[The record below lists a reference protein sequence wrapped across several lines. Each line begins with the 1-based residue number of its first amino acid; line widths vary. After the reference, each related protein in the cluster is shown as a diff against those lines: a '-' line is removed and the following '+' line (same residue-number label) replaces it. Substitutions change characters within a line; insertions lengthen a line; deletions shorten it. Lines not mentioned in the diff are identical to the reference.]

1 MSNTKEQV
9 QSEIA
14 ENIETQK
21 TAQEIENT
29 ETQKT
34 AQETEN
40 TETQKT
46 ARETEAAEM
55 QEIVQETD
63 NTEKQENGQNTA
75 KENKMGTMPVGK
87 LLISMSLPM
96 IISMLVQALY
106 NVVDSVFVS
115 YFDTDGLTAVST
127 AFPIQNLMIGVSSGL
142 GVGFNALISKAL
154 GEKKQK
160 DANEVARQGVFLEFI
175 GYLIFLIIGLFFVNV
190 FMHSQTDDQKIIDYG
205 VSYASVCC
213 IFSFGIFAQM
223 TFERMLQSTGRT
235 FYTMIT
241 QAIGAII
248 NIILDPILI
257 FGYFGM
263 PRMGVTGA
271 AVATVIG
278 QCIAA
283 VLAILYNL
291 KKNDDITISFKGFKP
306 IGSILYH
313 ILAIGVPSV
322 IMVAIG
328 SLMTYLL
335 NKILFTFTSLA
346 VAVFGCY
353 FKVQSM
359 AFMPVFGLNNGMIPI
374 VAYNFGAKQ
383 PDRMMKTMKYSIM
396 IAVGIMLFCL
406 TLMQIM
412 PGTILKIF
420 DADDSMLSLGIPA
433 LRIMSTAFIF
443 AGFSVI
449 CSGVFQA
456 LGKGVYSMLVSIARQ
471 LLVLLP
477 VAYAFAK
484 ITNDVKFVWLAFPI
498 AEVASLFVSVALLLN
513 INKKIIRPMKNG
525 TASF

>member
-1 MSNTKEQV
+1 MSNT
-9 QSEIA
+9 
-14 ENIETQK
+14 
-21 TAQEIENT
+21 
-29 ETQKT
+29 
-34 AQETEN
+34 
-40 TETQKT
+40 
-46 ARETEAAEM
+46 
-55 QEIVQETD
+55 
-63 NTEKQENGQNTA
+63 

-115 YFDTDGLTAVST
+115 YFDTDGPTAVST
-127 AFPIQNLMIGVSSGL
+127 AFPLQNLMIGVASGL
-142 GVGFNALISKAL
+142 GVGFNALISKSL

-160 DANEVARQGVFLEFI
+160 DADEVARQGVFLEFV
-175 GYLIFLIIGLFFVNV
+175 GYVIFLIIGIFFVDA
-190 FMHSQTDDQKIIDYG
+190 FMHSQTDDQRIIDYG
-205 VSYASVCC
+205 ISYASVCC
-213 IFSFGIFAQM
+213 IFSFGMFAQM

-241 QAIGAII
+241 QATGAII

-257 FGYFGM
+257 FGYLGM

-283 VLAILYNL
+283 VLAIIFNI
-291 KKNDDITISFKGFKP
+291 KRNDDINISFKRFKP
-306 IGSILYH
+306 IGTIILR

-328 SLMTYLL
+328 SLMTYFL
-335 NKILFTFTSLA
+335 NKILFSFTSLA

-353 FKVQSM
+353 FKIQSM

-374 VAYNFGAKQ
+374 VAYNYGANK
-383 PDRMMKTMKYSIM
+383 PDRMMKTVKCSVF

-406 TLMQIM
+406 TIIQIM
-412 PGTILKIF
+412 PGIILKLF
-420 DADDSMLSLGIPA
+420 DADENMLSLGIPA
-433 LRIMSTAFIF
+433 LRIMSTAFLF
-443 AGFSVI
+443 AGFSIV

-456 LGKGVYSMLVSIARQ
+456 LGKGVYSMLVSLARQ
-471 LLVLLP
+471 LIVLLP

-484 ITNDVKFVWLAFPI
+484 ITNDVNYVWFAFPI
-498 AEVASLFVSVALLLN
+498 AEVASLFVSIALLLN
-513 INKKIIRPMKNG
+513 INKKIIRPMKNEL
-525 TASF
+525 A

>member
-1 MSNTKEQV
+1 MSNTKEQIN
-9 QSEIA
+9 SEIT
-14 ENIETQK
+14 ENIETLE
-21 TAQEIENT
+21 AEQEAEDIESRKAV
-29 ETQKT
+29 QP
-34 AQETEN
+34 
-40 TETQKT
+40 
-46 ARETEAAEM
+46 AE
-55 QEIVQETD
+55 
-63 NTEKQENGQNTA
+63 

-127 AFPIQNLMIGVSSGL
+127 AFPLQNLMIGVASGL

-160 DANEVARQGVFLEFI
+160 EANEVARQGIFLELV
-175 GYLIFLIIGLFFVNV
+175 GYLIFLIIGIFFVDA
-190 FMHSQTDDQKIIDYG
+190 FMHSQTDDRQIIDYG
-205 VSYASVCC
+205 ISYASVCC
-213 IFSFGIFAQM
+213 IFSFGMFAQM

-235 FYTMIT
+235 FYSMIT
-241 QAIGAII
+241 QAVGAII

-257 FGYFGM
+257 FGYLGM

-283 VLAILYNL
+283 VLAILFNI
-291 KKNDDITISFKGFKP
+291 KKNDDIHITLKGFKP
-306 IGSILYH
+306 IGLIVYR

-328 SLMTYLL
+328 SLMTYFL
-335 NKILFTFTSLA
+335 NKILFSFTSLA

-353 FKVQSM
+353 FKIQSM
-359 AFMPVFGLNNGMIPI
+359 ACMPVFGLNNGMIPI
-374 VAYNFGAKQ
+374 VAYNYGANK
-383 PDRMMKTMKYSIM
+383 PDRMMKTLKYSVM

-406 TLMQIM
+406 TIMQIM
-412 PGTILKIF
+412 PGTILKLF
-420 DADDSMLSLGIPA
+420 DADDSMLSIGIPA

-443 AGFSVI
+443 AGFSIV

-456 LGKGVYSMLVSIARQ
+456 LGKGIYSMILSMARQ
-471 LLVLLP
+471 ILVLLP

-484 ITNDVKFVWLAFPI
+484 LTNDVNYVWLAFPI
-498 AEVASLFVSVALLLN
+498 AEVVSLFVSIALLIH
-513 INKKIIRPMKNG
+513 INKKIIRPMKKG
-525 TASF
+525 IA